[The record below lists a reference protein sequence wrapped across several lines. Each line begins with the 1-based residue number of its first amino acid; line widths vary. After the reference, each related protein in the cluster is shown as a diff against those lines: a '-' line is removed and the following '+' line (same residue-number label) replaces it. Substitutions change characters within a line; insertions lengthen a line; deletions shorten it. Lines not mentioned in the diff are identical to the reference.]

1 MRKKLII
8 PALALTLVGG
18 AVVGTSHMMPA
29 FAKDNTSNT
38 NQEEHQDK
46 ENSAQLQKSA
56 KISSKEAEA
65 IALKKVP
72 GTVKESE
79 LEEEDGVLIYG
90 FEVQTTSGD
99 VKDVKVN
106 AKNGDIFKVE
116 NDDNDE
122 GDDEGDGEENDDNIK
137 DLQKRASLS
146 SKEAEA
152 IALKEVP
159 GTVKDS
165 ELEDEDGVVVY
176 DFEVQTTSGVKD
188 VKVNAENG
196 DIFKVE
202 NENNDEGDDEEDGEE
217 NDDNIQDLQKSA
229 SLSSKEAEAIALK
242 EVPGTVKDSELEDE
256 DGVVV
261 YDVEVKKSAGI
272 IKGVK
277 VDASSG
283 KIIKVTD
290 DEDNDDEVEND

>member
-46 ENSAQLQKSA
+46 ENSAQLQKIA

-65 IALKKVP
+65 IALKEVP

-79 LEEEDGVLIYG
+79 LEEEDGVLVYG

-116 NDDNDE
+116 NEDN
-122 GDDEGDGEENDDNIK
+122 DEGDGEENDDNIK
-137 DLQKRASLS
+137 NLQKR
-146 SKEAEA
+146 
-152 IALKEVP
+152 
-159 GTVKDS
+159 
-165 ELEDEDGVVVY
+165 
-176 DFEVQTTSGVKD
+176 
-188 VKVNAENG
+188 
-196 DIFKVE
+196 
-202 NENNDEGDDEEDGEE
+202 
-217 NDDNIQDLQKSA
+217 A

-261 YDVEVKKSAGI
+261 YDVEVKKSEGI

-283 KIIKVTD
+283 KIIKVAD
-290 DEDNDDEVEND
+290 EEEDNDDEVEND